1 MSIPLIKPR
10 IGRPPVDSEPVNV
23 RMLRRDLAA
32 IDAWIEEQPKKMTRA
47 EAIRQLVHQ
56 ALNVS

>member
-47 EAIRQLVHQ
+47 EAIRRLVRQ
-56 ALNVS
+56 ALNTG